1 MDRNKYL
8 YVYSNIFFTK
18 GYTRTMVYDCC
29 TQRTLFFENAFYALL
44 DEFRKHK
51 IDSII
56 NKYANVDVLGFAEFL
71 VSNNFASLVNDISL
85 FPTLKKVWF
94 SPNEMENAII
104 DIDSTSNHNY
114 KKISEELQALHCAH
128 LEIRIFYDADI
139 QKLSNIARHFYK
151 ADFKSVDIIVKY
163 KEGINPPD
171 YLQLAAQY
179 PPLSIFVYE
188 APSDT
193 YHKSLI
199 DTTYHGIGFVC
210 YLKQKI
216 EATTD
221 CGIINRS
228 SFSLPSS
235 ISNFTEGILKNKCL
249 NRKLSIT
256 VDGQIKNCPCMSK
269 AYGNIRDHSIAEIF
283 RSNEFQKYWDITKD
297 EIRVCKDCEY
307 RYICN
312 DCRAFVTDIYDKPLK
327 CKYNPYKQKWEE

>member
-151 ADFKSVDIIVKY
+151 ADFKSVDII
-163 KEGINPPD
+163 
-171 YLQLAAQY
+171 
-179 PPLSIFVYE
+179 
-188 APSDT
+188 
-193 YHKSLI
+193 
-199 DTTYHGIGFVC
+199 
-210 YLKQKI
+210 
-216 EATTD
+216 
-221 CGIINRS
+221 
-228 SFSLPSS
+228 
-235 ISNFTEGILKNKCL
+235 
-249 NRKLSIT
+249 
-256 VDGQIKNCPCMSK
+256 
-269 AYGNIRDHSIAEIF
+269 
-283 RSNEFQKYWDITKD
+283 
-297 EIRVCKDCEY
+297 
-307 RYICN
+307 
-312 DCRAFVTDIYDKPLK
+312 
-327 CKYNPYKQKWEE
+327 

>member
-1 MDRNKYL
+1 
-8 YVYSNIFFTK
+8 
-18 GYTRTMVYDCC
+18 MVYDCC

-163 KEGINPPD
+163 NEGINPPD

-179 PPLSIFVYE
+179 PPMSIFVYE

-193 YHKSLI
+193 YNKSLI

-228 SFSLPSS
+228 SFCLPSS

-269 AYGNIRDHSIAEIF
+269 ATSV
-283 RSNEFQKYWDITKD
+283 S
-297 EIRVCKDCEY
+297 
-307 RYICN
+307 
-312 DCRAFVTDIYDKPLK
+312 
-327 CKYNPYKQKWEE
+327 

>member
-1 MDRNKYL
+1 MTFLCFLRL
-8 YVYSNIFFTK
+8 
-18 GYTRTMVYDCC
+18 
-29 TQRTLFFENAFYALL
+29 
-44 DEFRKHK
+44 RKF
-51 IDSII
+51 
-56 NKYANVDVLGFAEFL
+56 G
-71 VSNNFASLVNDISL
+71 
-85 FPTLKKVWF
+85 
-94 SPNEMENAII
+94 SPQMNAII

-228 SFSLPSS
+228 SFCLPSS

>member
-228 SFSLPSS
+228 SFCLPSS

-256 VDGQIKNCPCMSK
+256 VDGQIKKLSL
-269 AYGNIRDHSIAEIF
+269 Y
-283 RSNEFQKYWDITKD
+283 
-297 EIRVCKDCEY
+297 V
-307 RYICN
+307 
-312 DCRAFVTDIYDKPLK
+312 
-327 CKYNPYKQKWEE
+327 